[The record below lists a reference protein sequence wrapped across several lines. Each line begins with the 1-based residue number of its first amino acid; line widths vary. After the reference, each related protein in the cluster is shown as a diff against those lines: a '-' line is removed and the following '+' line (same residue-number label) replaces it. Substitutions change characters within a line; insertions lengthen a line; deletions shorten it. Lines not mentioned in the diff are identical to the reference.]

1 LDLGPWTLD
10 KLITLL
16 QSIVLGSLQG
26 LTEFLPISSS
36 AHLILVPWL
45 LGWKDQGL
53 TFDVFLH
60 AGTLIALLSFFW
72 KEWMS
77 MAVGVFDKS
86 RRSGDSDGS
95 SPWLL
100 FLLICGTVPAAVAGF
115 MAQKIIE
122 TQLRSPLVLSIT
134 MIGLALLLWLAE
146 KTARLEK
153 KLSQVSFGDAM
164 SIGFAQALALVPGTS
179 RSGITITTGLFRG
192 LTREAAA
199 RFSFLLSA
207 PITAGA
213 GLKKLLDLRHAGI
226 AEAERLPMLLGF
238 LASLIVG
245 YLTIKFLL
253 RYLQKNTLF
262 IFIYYR
268 IILGVVILLL
278 IQFAGFRA

>member
-1 LDLGPWTLD
+1 MTSF
-10 KLITLL
+10 
-16 QSIVLGSLQG
+16 QAIVLGTVQG

-60 AGTLIALLSFFW
+60 AGTLVALLSFFW
-72 KEWMS
+72 RDWTS
-77 MAVGVFDKS
+77 MAMGVFEKS
-86 RRSGDSDGS
+86 RRTGDPNNS
-95 SPWLL
+95 SSWLL

-134 MIGLALLLWLAE
+134 MVGLALLLWLAE

-153 KLSQVSFGDAM
+153 KLSQVSLGDAM
-164 SIGFAQALALVPGTS
+164 SIGAAQALALIPGTS

-213 GLKKLLDLRHAGI
+213 GLKKLLDLRHTGI
-226 AEAERLPMLLGF
+226 AEAERLPMVFGF

-253 RYLQKNTLF
+253 RYLQRNTLF
-262 IFIYYR
+262 IFVYYR
-268 IILGVVILLL
+268 IILGVIILLL
-278 IQFAGFRA
+278 IQFAGFRP